1 MAAQYGKGPFVVAH
15 NDKPVYR
22 GPFLDP
28 LTDGLLTA
36 YMHGLSILA
45 HYFYCNVSK
54 ISIGK
59 RPITSMPVC

>member
-1 MAAQYGKGPFVVAH
+1 MQEEHTWHGTELWTQVCSHYSGPLKDDPIMAAQYGKGPFVVAH

-36 YMHGLSILA
+36 
-45 HYFYCNVSK
+45 
-54 ISIGK
+54 
-59 RPITSMPVC
+59 